1 MRLTFTSSLSLR
13 IVPVCAKSLPVQRY
27 AMCRMSY
34 HGDDYDLKSVGNS
47 SVNFYAITQRNLRL
61 FSSICLAAPLL
72 VAISVDVSV
81 KIRCYTAQNKPYIRA
96 HLLYY
101 DAFVVTELGNNL
113 CSFNLKACRLAP
125 PRDGAANYARPHPKD
140 YESSNVPS
148 AVVCQHSIGCVAAYP
163 HLILPRCTA

>member
-1 MRLTFTSSLSLR
+1 
-13 IVPVCAKSLPVQRY
+13 
-27 AMCRMSY
+27 MCRMSY

-125 PRDGAANYARPHPKD
+125 PRDGAANYARPLTAPKRLRKFQRPLRGRM
-140 YESSNVPS
+140 STLHRL
-148 AVVCQHSIGCVAAYP
+148 CCSIPAFDTPPGVR
-163 HLILPRCTA
+163 LK